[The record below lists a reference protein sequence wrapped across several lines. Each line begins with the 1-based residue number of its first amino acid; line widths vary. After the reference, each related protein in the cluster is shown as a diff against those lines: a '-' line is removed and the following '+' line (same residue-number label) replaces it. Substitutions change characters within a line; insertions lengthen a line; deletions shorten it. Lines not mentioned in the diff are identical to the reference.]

1 MSKFSELKAWK
12 REALRMFY
20 EDTPYQDIA
29 NLLAL
34 PYHTVYRHIV
44 RHKDTYSKV
53 VVDTHYKEVARQEVL
68 SEVITKAVESM
79 PTGMRGVFGSTVV
92 QRKLPTIFVIGDTQ
106 VKQGISLDYIHWVGN
121 YIAKKKPDII
131 VNIGDWYDMQSLS
144 SYDKGQLSAEG
155 RRVKADIE
163 AGDTALDIIESYIK
177 SVKDYNPRKVVTLG
191 NHEDRIDRFV
201 STHPEFDGFI
211 GTDKLAFSKHGW
223 EVYKFLTPVN
233 ICGINFVHYVQNV
246 MTGKPLGGTVVSMLK
261 TIGESFVMGHKQ
273 VLEHTLRY
281 LPLSGKPQIGII
293 VGACYDHAEAYK
305 GVQGNHHF
313 RGCVMLYECND
324 GYAMSKPVS
333 LDHMQRVYED
343 SV

>member
-29 NLLAL
+29 NTLAL

-44 RHKDTYSKV
+44 RHKDTYPKEYVQMYYQLQVPKKV
-53 VVDTHYKEVARQEVL
+53 LEAARSTGTVEVAAATYVA
-68 SEVITKAVESM
+68 S
-79 PTGMRGVFGSTVV
+79 
-92 QRKLPTIFVIGDTQ
+92 RKLPTIFVIGDTQ

-163 AGDTALDIIESYIK
+163 AGDNALGIIEGYIQA
-177 SVKDYNPRKVVTLG
+177 VKGYNPRKVVTLG

-201 STHPEFDGFI
+201 STHPEFEGFI
-211 GTDKLAFSKHGW
+211 GTDKLAFTTHGW
-223 EVYKFLTPVN
+223 EVFKFLTPVN

-293 VGACYDHAEAYK
+293 VGACYGHAEAYK

>member
-1 MSKFSELKAWK
+1 MSNEFSELKSWK
-12 REALRMFY
+12 REALRMHY
-20 EDTPYQDIA
+20 NGKSYTEIATELGKPYFTI
-29 NLLAL
+29 
-34 PYHTVYRHIV
+34 T
-44 RHKDTYSKV
+44 
-53 VVDTHYKEVARQEVL
+53 THLRRYKPKFDEQFVKMWYMRSV
-68 SEVITKAVESM
+68 KPESTM
-79 PTGMRGVFGSTVV
+79 CAQYKQS
-92 QRKLPTIFVIGDTQ
+92 RKLPTIFVIGDTQ
-106 VKQGISLDYIHWVGN
+106 VKQGIDLSYIHWVGS
-121 YIAKKKPDII
+121 YIARKKPEII

-177 SVKDYNPRKVVTLG
+177 SVEDYNPRKVVTLG

-293 VGACYDHAEAYK
+293 VGACYAHSEGYK
-305 GVQGNHHF
+305 GIQGNHHF
-313 RGCVMLYECND
+313 RGCVMLYECQD

-333 LDHMQRVYED
+333 LDHMKELYETPMY
-343 SV
+343 

>member
-29 NLLAL
+29 NTLAL

-44 RHKDTYSKV
+44 RHKDTYPKEYVQMYYQLQVPKKV
-53 VVDTHYKEVARQEVL
+53 LEV
-68 SEVITKAVESM
+68 S
-79 PTGMRGVFGSTVV
+79 
-92 QRKLPTIFVIGDTQ
+92 RKLPTIFVIGDVQ

-163 AGDTALDIIESYIK
+163 AGDNALGIIEGYIQA
-177 SVKDYNPRKVVTLG
+177 VKGYNPRKVVTLG

-201 STHPEFDGFI
+201 STHPEFEGFI
-211 GTDKLAFSKHGW
+211 GTDKLAFTTHGW
-223 EVYKFLTPVN
+223 EVFKFLTPVN

-293 VGACYDHAEAYK
+293 VGACYAHSEGYK

>member
-20 EDTPYQDIA
+20 DDTPYQDIA

-44 RHKDTYSKV
+44 RHKDTYPKEYVQMYYQLQVPKKV
-53 VVDTHYKEVARQEVL
+53 LEAARSTVEVAAAPYVA
-68 SEVITKAVESM
+68 S
-79 PTGMRGVFGSTVV
+79 
-92 QRKLPTIFVIGDTQ
+92 RKLPTIFVIGDTQ
-106 VKQGISLDYIHWVGN
+106 VKQGIDLAYIHWVGS
-121 YIAKKKPDII
+121 YIARKKPEII

-293 VGACYDHAEAYK
+293 VGACYTHSESYK
-305 GVQGNHHF
+305 GIQGNHHF
-313 RGCVMLYECND
+313 RGCVMLYECQD

-333 LDHMQRVYED
+333 LDHMKELYEM
-343 SV
+343 SMY

>member
-44 RHKDTYSKV
+44 RHKDTYPKEYVQMYYQLQVPKALPYGKSIVQEHLDLLAEV
-53 VVDTHYKEVARQEVL
+53 VKPKR
-68 SEVITKAVESM
+68 
-79 PTGMRGVFGSTVV
+79 
-92 QRKLPTIFVIGDTQ
+92 LPTIFVIGDTQ

-163 AGDTALDIIESYIK
+163 AGDNALGIIEGYIQA
-177 SVKDYNPRKVVTLG
+177 VKGYNPRKVVTLG

-201 STHPEFDGFI
+201 STHPEFEGFI
-211 GTDKLAFSKHGW
+211 GTDKLAFTTHGW
-223 EVYKFLTPVN
+223 EVFKFLTPVN

-293 VGACYDHAEAYK
+293 VGACYAHSEGYK

>member
-44 RHKDTYSKV
+44 RHKDTYPKEYVQMYFQLKV
-53 VVDTHYKEVARQEVL
+53 PKKVLEAARSTGTVEVVAAPYVA
-68 SEVITKAVESM
+68 
-79 PTGMRGVFGSTVV
+79 P
-92 QRKLPTIFVIGDTQ
+92 RKLPTIFVIGDAQ
-106 VKQGISLDYIHWVGN
+106 VKQGIDLAYIHWVGS
-121 YIAKKKPDII
+121 YIARKKPEII

-293 VGACYDHAEAYK
+293 VGACYAHSDSYK
-305 GVQGNHHF
+305 GIQGNHHF
-313 RGCVMLYECND
+313 RGCVMLYECRD

-333 LDHMQRVYED
+333 LDHMKELYEG